1 MRASL
6 SEDRNKTGTGPV
18 ENASAED
25 AMDAVA
31 AAESAMGGWK
41 TVSPRG
47 ARGEILRRAYELMI
61 QRKTWLARLISLENG
76 KALPDAEGEVLY
88 AAEFLRW
95 FSEEAVRLNGEYNIS
110 PSGATR
116 IIVTH
121 RPIGVTVLVTP

>member
-1 MRASL
+1 MYSKNRIQLELIAVYRCHILSPLMRASL

-61 QRKTWLARLISLENG
+61 QRKTWQG
-76 KALPDAEGEVLY
+76 
-88 AAEFLRW
+88 
-95 FSEEAVRLNGEYNIS
+95 
-110 PSGATR
+110 
-116 IIVTH
+116 
-121 RPIGVTVLVTP
+121 